1 MPDGDRSANQDAAAD
16 QDTSAD
22 EDAPAKQDASD
33 ERDAPG
39 PTESAESIEAA
50 ESTEP
55 TDATDTQRSSDSPGD
70 PETQTSAD
78 AETQTAADVRQ
89 QLRAETCGNCGAQRE
104 GPYCHVCGQRYR
116 NGPLTFKDLWQQVVF
131 VFFDLERGFLYTV
144 RKMTTSP
151 DQVARRYL
159 DGEHRRFLSPVAY
172 YLIMVTLLVI
182 GFSVLEDAWIRQMA
196 ESMDMFGTVDEE
208 QMEKTYEALN
218 VDGRE
223 GYLRHFFDTMLA
235 YYQYFG
241 VVSVF
246 AIALGARVLLKR
258 RTVAEWLAVSL
269 FVWGQISLYTCITQ
283 FATIHLPSMWMTV
296 IGAIIQ
302 AVMVGWTFSIFGD
315 SRWKSALLALLG
327 MYGGIIIMSAVFALL
342 VVAAITLTSW
352 LGLSVPDILLGPA

>member
-1 MPDGDRSANQDAAAD
+1 MPDGDRSAEQDVS
-16 QDTSAD
+16 T
-22 EDAPAKQDASD
+22 KQDASAV
-33 ERDAPG
+33 RDTFENEDASDQRDVPG
-39 PTESAESIEAA
+39 PTESDEST

-70 PETQTSAD
+70 PETETAAK

-182 GFSVLEDAWIRQMA
+182 GYSLLEDAWIEQMS
-196 ESMDMFGTVDEE
+196 EGMKLFGTLSEDELQATYDALGVD
-208 QMEKTYEALN
+208 N
-218 VDGRE
+218 RE
-223 GYLRHFFDTMLA
+223 DYLRYFFDKMVS
-235 YYQYFG
+235 YSQYLG
-241 VVSVF
+241 VLSVG
-246 AIALGARVLLKR
+246 AIALGARVLLKE

-269 FVWGQISLYTCITQ
+269 FVWGQISLYTCLFQ
-283 FATIHLPSMWMTV
+283 FVTVYLAPLWTTLVGALVQTI
-296 IGAIIQ
+296 
-302 AVMVGWTFSIFGD
+302 MVAWTFSIFGE

-327 MYGGIIIMSAVFALL
+327 MYGGIIVMSLIFGLMLVAIVALF
-342 VVAAITLTSW
+342 SG
-352 LGLSVPDILLGPA
+352 LGLDVSQVFFGLA